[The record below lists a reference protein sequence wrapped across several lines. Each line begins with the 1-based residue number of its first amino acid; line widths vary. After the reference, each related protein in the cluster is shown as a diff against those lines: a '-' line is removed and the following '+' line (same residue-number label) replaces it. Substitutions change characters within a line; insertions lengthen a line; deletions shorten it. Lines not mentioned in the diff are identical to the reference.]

1 MHTTATLTC
10 RLLYRCDH
18 WKRCDWNWR
27 SDNGVIRLIG
37 AASGFEVLGATGR
50 PSPKHRRSDRMR
62 ENIVMLNDM
71 FVGVRWARGVR
82 RLARAASQGWTRR
95 VVSLGNGL
103 PIPVSL
109 SANIIRVRVVMER
122 WTNFW

>member
-1 MHTTATLTC
+1 
-10 RLLYRCDH
+10 
-18 WKRCDWNWR
+18 
-27 SDNGVIRLIG
+27 
-37 AASGFEVLGATGR
+37 
-50 PSPKHRRSDRMR
+50 MR

-82 RLARAASQGWTRR
+82 RLARAASQGRTRR